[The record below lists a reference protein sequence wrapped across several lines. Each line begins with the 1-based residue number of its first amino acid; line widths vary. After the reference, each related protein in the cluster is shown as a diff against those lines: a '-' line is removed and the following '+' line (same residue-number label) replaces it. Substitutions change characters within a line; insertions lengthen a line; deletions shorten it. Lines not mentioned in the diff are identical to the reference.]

1 MGGLVEELPGSCAT
15 VSVTHQD
22 AEYRRRGP
30 FGPGIVGGR
39 K

>member
-1 MGGLVEELPGSCAT
+1 MGGLAGELPGSCAM
-15 VSVTHQD
+15 VSAIHQD
-22 AEYRRRGP
+22 AEYRRKGQ